1 MLNPAK
7 NIPTTLK
14 STIALL
20 TIMAK
25 NTKKRFLDSEAE
37 LFEAIKN
44 LQLIAQAPELYTDMV
59 ELEGAIPNF
68 IALLLHENT
77 DISLNVVELLGEL
90 LDDELNIDGKED
102 HVIVSALSILHVSF
116 YTLQTK
122 IHSQKQLPYK
132 LTTRAG

>member
-102 HVIVSALSILHVSF
+102 HVINFVKALVFSLSLVCCGI
-116 YTLQTK
+116 
-122 IHSQKQLPYK
+122 
-132 LTTRAG
+132 